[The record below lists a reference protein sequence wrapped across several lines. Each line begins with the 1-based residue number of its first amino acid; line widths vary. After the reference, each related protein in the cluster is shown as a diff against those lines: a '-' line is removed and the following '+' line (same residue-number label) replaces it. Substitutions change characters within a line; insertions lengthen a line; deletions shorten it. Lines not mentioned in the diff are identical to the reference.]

1 MRELRLTKNEENQR
15 LDKFLLK
22 YMNKAPKS
30 FIYQM
35 LRKKRIKLNKAKALG
50 SEILKQDDVLQFYLS
65 DETMT
70 SFMEEKT
77 LSKAKRHFAIIEED
91 DHILVVGK
99 PAGLLT
105 HPEVSDGRD
114 TLIDQVLYYLYEKGQ
129 YHPAKDTAFTPALCN
144 RLDRN
149 TSGLVLVG
157 KTLRGV
163 QALNELIRE
172 KKVDKFYYTVVKG
185 HVEESAE
192 LTGFLSKDMSK
203 NQVHIYED
211 AAEVFDGKKVVTKYR
226 PLAYNKEHD
235 VSFLEIHLITGKSH
249 QIRAH
254 LQSVGHP
261 IIGDRK
267 YGDVDKNR
275 IFLQEFALSN
285 QFLHGGKLKFH
296 HGVGGQLPYLS
307 GRTIYA
313 PMPPVFHKMV
323 ETLFPVNEDLETIY
337 ESLGK

>member
-1 MRELRLTKNEENQR
+1 MRELHLTKNEENQR

-35 LRKKRIKLNKAKALG
+35 LRKKRIKLNKAKAEG
-50 SEILKQDDVLQFYLS
+50 NEILKQDDVLQFYLS
-65 DETMT
+65 DETLS

-77 LSKAKRHFAIIEED
+77 LVKAERHFAILEED
-91 DHILVVGK
+91 DHFLAVGK

-105 HPEVSDGRD
+105 HPETADSRD

-129 YHPAKDTAFTPALCN
+129 YTPAKDAAFTPALCN

-149 TSGLVLVG
+149 TSGIVLVG

-185 HVEESAE
+185 HVEQAEE
-192 LTGFLSKDMSK
+192 LTGFLSKDISK
-203 NQVHIYED
+203 NQVHIYND
-211 AAEVFDGKKVVTKYR
+211 ADGVIDVKKVVTKYR
-226 PLAYNKEHD
+226 PLAYNKEYD
-235 VSFLEIHLITGKSH
+235 VSYLEIQLITGKSH

-254 LQSVGHP
+254 MQSIDHP
-261 IIGDRK
+261 VIGDRK
-267 YGDVDKNR
+267 YGDAEKNR
-275 IFLQEFALSN
+275 MFLQEFALSN

-296 HGVGGQLPYLS
+296 HGIEGQLPYLS
-307 GRTIYA
+307 GRTITA
-313 PMPPVFHKMV
+313 PMPPVFQKMV
-323 ETLFPVNEDLETIY
+323 DALFPAEE
-337 ESLGK
+337 EME